1 MKASEYRVHYG
12 SHRVTENTAPRTYT
26 SQRAA
31 ILAARELAQSH
42 GDTIDTIIV
51 TTGEYELRREVYRLH
66 RDTDGWH
73 AVASH

>member
-1 MKASEYRVHYG
+1 MNYRVHYG
-12 SHRVTENTAPRTYT
+12 GHRVTENTALRTYT

-31 ILAARELAQSH
+31 IRAAHRLAQSH
-42 GDTIDTIIV
+42 GDTIDTITV
-51 TTGEYELRREVYRLH
+51 TTGAYELRREVYRLH